1 MSHYLEMNE
10 LVPTFRGYFVTR
22 AGAAPGEARR
32 DLLKIAGLA
41 AFHANCHHL
50 YLYLANRSE
59 EASAQLP
66 PVITTNGVMQ
76 TLDITTQ

>member
-10 LVPTFRGYFVTR
+10 MVPTFRGYFVT
-22 AGAAPGEARR
+22 GPGPGPAAARR
-32 DLLKIAGLA
+32 DLSK
-41 AFHANCHHL
+41 
-50 YLYLANRSE
+50 NRRVGGISCKLPPFIFVSCEQE

-66 PVITTNGVMQ
+66 PVIATNGVMQ